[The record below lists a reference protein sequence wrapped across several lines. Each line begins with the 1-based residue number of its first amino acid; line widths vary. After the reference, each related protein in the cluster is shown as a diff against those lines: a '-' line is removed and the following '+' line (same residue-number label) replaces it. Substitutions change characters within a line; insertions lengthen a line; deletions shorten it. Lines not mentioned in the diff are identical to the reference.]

1 VGGTGGGGTGGGDRT
16 SSAGVAN
23 TGGGGGGTEGA
34 GQNGG
39 SGVVILKFRGKTPSI
54 SVGLT
59 YSSIRQGSDRV
70 LIFKSGTG
78 TVTWS

>member
-1 VGGTGGGGTGGGDRT
+1 
-16 SSAGVAN
+16 
-23 TGGGGGGTEGA
+23 
-34 GQNGG
+34 
-39 SGVVILKFRGKTPSI
+39 
-54 SVGLT
+54 VGLT